1 MSQEPDKIA
10 GEFLRAF
17 AARDIDGALALLAP
31 DAQVEIPAAGVLGTA
46 AQQGREFIAATITA
60 FPDLRLTVRK
70 SFTGTDG
77 TDGMVAEVTM
87 EGTQAAGYLGVINQ
101 EKHLDLDQ
109 VWVLTVAEGRITG
122 LKAYWCQN
130 QLYRRLAVK
139 RLDQL
144 SIV

>member
-77 TDGMVAEVTM
+77 TVVAEVTM